1 MSFQK
6 VYGHYFSWVFYETV
20 QRNMIWEMQR
30 IFFLKDVFSI

>member
-6 VYGHYFSWVFYETV
+6 VYGHYFSWVYETV
-20 QRNMIWEMQR
+20 QRNMIWEMQH